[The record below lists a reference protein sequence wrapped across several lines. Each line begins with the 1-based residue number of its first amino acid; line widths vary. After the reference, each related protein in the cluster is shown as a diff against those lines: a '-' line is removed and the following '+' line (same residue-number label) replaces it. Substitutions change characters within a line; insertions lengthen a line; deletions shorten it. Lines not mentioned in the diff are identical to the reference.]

1 MSNKLSSKSLAVKY
15 RPKTFEDVVEQSVVT
30 DILKNIATNSDN
42 LTLRNFLLI
51 GSAGTGKAQP
61 LYSKVLTPDGFI
73 NMGDVELGT
82 KVVTASG
89 NLGSVS
95 QIFPQG
101 KRDIYEITLDDDST
115 IRVADNH
122 LNLVWLYIG
131 DPDPWVL
138 ETTSLID
145 LFSKPA
151 TNVFYIYSI
160 VGNKKAWRKI
170 VDIKYI
176 GKEECQ
182 CIMIDHPDHTYIS
195 DNFIPTHNT
204 TCARILA
211 NELNHGE
218 GEPIEIDAA
227 SNNGVDAMRGIV
239 DQAKTYPIVGKYKV
253 FIIDECFHKNTL
265 VDTPLG
271 KRRISDIKQNDLV
284 YNMTGTASVSKV
296 LKNKVK
302 TDNLVLVYVNGSSI
316 LTTKDHLFFTSDGWV
331 KAKDLVKGDV
341 LYDNKTMRSLRQNVS
356 VIPER
361 QSQSLQQGMRG
372 SSTKEKSSEGSF
384 REAENR
390 VHKSVSDLWKGLLHS
405 SVSEFDNLFK
415 EMFLY
420 LQKATRD
427 FKETDR
433 LICFAQA
440 GIYLSCLREA
450 YENPEE
456 RSSEI
461 LFSRMFGE
469 ISSYSRITP
478 RYPTTCEV
486 LCDMWK
492 YVYPEIQG
500 SADLF
505 KELQIYSNCFQNT
518 RKKESRSVRTD
529 EGTQSDGKS
538 RNFCEDESNQ
548 DEEWNMVKA
557 LCAAWR
563 KWTFYQAADTS
574 SSSIRGWMGLR
585 TSSENTYFKTERDAL
600 SCELQTR
607 PCIAGKE
614 AWSRSGWEK
623 PQYEISTVIRSEESN
638 LFGELRV
645 DGVEVFKRGDN
656 EQHFE
661 RYFSNSELCSETV
674 DMYDLQIAGH
684 PSYFVEGVL
693 VHNCHALSNSS
704 WQALLKVLEEA
715 PAASVFMLATTNPEK
730 IPETILSRVMTFQL
744 SKISL
749 SGIFNRL
756 KYVLDKEIESGRNIK
771 YEENAV
777 NFIAK
782 LGNGGMRDSLTLLDT
797 ALSYSNNITMENVE
811 KSLNLPN
818 YNDYFSLLQSIA
830 KKDNKSIIETIS
842 SVYNSGVNFVK
853 WFEGFHSFVINIVK
867 YINIQDINMTMIPS
881 TYLDKISKYGP
892 AHCTICL
899 KLSNILVKLI
909 HELKSTNYQ
918 QEMAIT
924 YLCSAKKG

>member
-61 LYSKVLTPDGFI
+61 LYSKVLTPDGFV
-73 NMGDVELGT
+73 NMGDI
-82 KVVTASG
+82 KVGDCVFTGKGNVGRVSG
-89 NLGSVS
+89 
-95 QIFPQG
+95 IYPQG
-101 KRDIYEITLDDDST
+101 ERDIYEICLQDRTSIRVSDEHLNVVYRYNASKKEREDFCLTTNDLIQLFKTSKYKLRIDIPEVDWEEQKLPIHPYLLGALIGDGCFSNNFQFSNSENDVVLKVDHLLRCEWGKCLKRINGTNCDYSIIDANYADHKYSFVYKGDRYETISDMKSKLVDDGYPSFDDST
-115 IRVADNH
+115 LLRIAFGTAKNTLCRYPELGSITCYIDENYVAWNQKDLLKDTLCKLGLLTKSVHKRIPSMYLYSSKEQRQLLLQGLFDTDGYTDKEGLTTFTTCSPGLSEDFSFLVRSLGIRDTVVSYPSKYKVKGEYKLTGSSAYDH
-122 LNLVWLYIG
+122 NLKIPNDFVYC
-131 DPDPWVL
+131 
-138 ETTSLID
+138 S
-145 LFSKPA
+145 S
-151 TNVFYIYSI
+151 
-160 VGNKKAWRKI
+160 NKHISRRKARQYNPMRNI

-176 GKEECQ
+176 GKEKCQ

-253 FIIDECFHKNTL
+253 FILDE
-265 VDTPLG
+265 
-271 KRRISDIKQNDLV
+271 
-284 YNMTGTASVSKV
+284 
-296 LKNKVK
+296 
-302 TDNLVLVYVNGSSI
+302 
-316 LTTKDHLFFTSDGWV
+316 
-331 KAKDLVKGDV
+331 
-341 LYDNKTMRSLRQNVS
+341 
-356 VIPER
+356 
-361 QSQSLQQGMRG
+361 
-372 SSTKEKSSEGSF
+372 
-384 REAENR
+384 
-390 VHKSVSDLWKGLLHS
+390 
-405 SVSEFDNLFK
+405 
-415 EMFLY
+415 
-420 LQKATRD
+420 
-427 FKETDR
+427 
-433 LICFAQA
+433 
-440 GIYLSCLREA
+440 
-450 YENPEE
+450 
-456 RSSEI
+456 
-461 LFSRMFGE
+461 
-469 ISSYSRITP
+469 
-478 RYPTTCEV
+478 
-486 LCDMWK
+486 
-492 YVYPEIQG
+492 
-500 SADLF
+500 
-505 KELQIYSNCFQNT
+505 
-518 RKKESRSVRTD
+518 
-529 EGTQSDGKS
+529 
-538 RNFCEDESNQ
+538 
-548 DEEWNMVKA
+548 
-557 LCAAWR
+557 
-563 KWTFYQAADTS
+563 
-574 SSSIRGWMGLR
+574 
-585 TSSENTYFKTERDAL
+585 
-600 SCELQTR
+600 
-607 PCIAGKE
+607 
-614 AWSRSGWEK
+614 
-623 PQYEISTVIRSEESN
+623 
-638 LFGELRV
+638 
-645 DGVEVFKRGDN
+645 
-656 EQHFE
+656 
-661 RYFSNSELCSETV
+661 
-674 DMYDLQIAGH
+674 
-684 PSYFVEGVL
+684 
-693 VHNCHALSNSS
+693 CHALSASS
-704 WQALLKVLEEA
+704 WQILLKVLEEA

-771 YEENAV
+771 YEEDAV

>member
-1 MSNKLSSKSLAVKY
+1 MSNKISSKSLAVKY

-30 DILKNIATNSDN
+30 DILKNIAANSDN

-61 LYSKVLTPDGFI
+61 LYSKVLTPEGFV
-73 NMGDVELGT
+73 NMSDVEVGT

-101 KRDIYEITLDDDST
+101 KRDIYEIKLNDDST

-131 DPDPWVL
+131 CPDPWVL
-138 ETTSLID
+138 ETTSLVD
-145 LFSKPA
+145 LFSKR
-151 TNVFYIYSI
+151 TNNEFYIHSV
-160 VGNKKAWRKI
+160 VGNKQEWRKI
-170 VDIKYI
+170 VNIKYI

-253 FIIDECFHKNTL
+253 FILDE
-265 VDTPLG
+265 
-271 KRRISDIKQNDLV
+271 
-284 YNMTGTASVSKV
+284 
-296 LKNKVK
+296 
-302 TDNLVLVYVNGSSI
+302 
-316 LTTKDHLFFTSDGWV
+316 
-331 KAKDLVKGDV
+331 
-341 LYDNKTMRSLRQNVS
+341 
-356 VIPER
+356 
-361 QSQSLQQGMRG
+361 
-372 SSTKEKSSEGSF
+372 
-384 REAENR
+384 
-390 VHKSVSDLWKGLLHS
+390 
-405 SVSEFDNLFK
+405 
-415 EMFLY
+415 
-420 LQKATRD
+420 
-427 FKETDR
+427 
-433 LICFAQA
+433 
-440 GIYLSCLREA
+440 
-450 YENPEE
+450 
-456 RSSEI
+456 
-461 LFSRMFGE
+461 
-469 ISSYSRITP
+469 
-478 RYPTTCEV
+478 
-486 LCDMWK
+486 
-492 YVYPEIQG
+492 
-500 SADLF
+500 
-505 KELQIYSNCFQNT
+505 
-518 RKKESRSVRTD
+518 
-529 EGTQSDGKS
+529 
-538 RNFCEDESNQ
+538 
-548 DEEWNMVKA
+548 
-557 LCAAWR
+557 
-563 KWTFYQAADTS
+563 
-574 SSSIRGWMGLR
+574 
-585 TSSENTYFKTERDAL
+585 
-600 SCELQTR
+600 
-607 PCIAGKE
+607 
-614 AWSRSGWEK
+614 
-623 PQYEISTVIRSEESN
+623 
-638 LFGELRV
+638 
-645 DGVEVFKRGDN
+645 
-656 EQHFE
+656 
-661 RYFSNSELCSETV
+661 
-674 DMYDLQIAGH
+674 
-684 PSYFVEGVL
+684 
-693 VHNCHALSNSS
+693 CHALSANS
-704 WQALLKVLEEA
+704 WQILLKILEEA

-756 KYVLDKEIESGRNIK
+756 KYVLDKEIESGRDIK
-771 YEENAV
+771 YEDDAV